1 MRTKDVS
8 QKGFTIVELLIAAV
22 VISVGIL
29 AWAKTQQGGIKNRA
43 TSDTITTAS
52 ELAMS
57 VGEELALE
65 SQRSTVPSSKNGART
80 VRGVVFN
87 WNGAVT
93 SQKVMSGV
101 WVRSIDVTVNWNQ
114 YGPKQVR
121 YQRFASGG

>member
-65 SQRSTVPSSKNGART
+65 SQRSTVPSSTSRRK
-80 VRGVVFN
+80 VFIL
-87 WNGAVT
+87 AMHHLEVSTTKLSIT
-93 SQKVMSGV
+93 SFQKQTGRWKSGKPSALQIFYS
-101 WVRSIDVTVNWNQ
+101 R
-114 YGPKQVR
+114 
-121 YQRFASGG
+121 

>member
-8 QKGFTIVELLIAAV
+8 QKGFTVVELLIAAV
-22 VISVGIL
+22 IISVGIL
-29 AWAKTQQGGIKNRA
+29 AWAKTQQGGIKGRA
-43 TSDTITTAS
+43 TSDSVTTAS

-57 VGEELALE
+57 IAEELALE
-65 SQRSTVPSSKNGART
+65 SRRSAVPAAKIDSRT

-93 SQKVMSGV
+93 PQQVMTGV

-121 YQRFASGG
+121 YQRVTSGG